1 MMLLHLLL
9 QLTLIQLPTSTPT
22 THPPTTLNQHI
33 RPQHQP
39 TTPLHQ
45 ALDAQCHD
53 CVQSLLSSNYIDTNT
68 PRTYDDAT
76 PLNLAIQTTNV
87 FFIRAVLQMG
97 GLVNDLHTLRHSS
110 IDYTSSLYADSSTNP
125 RKFSSLILALKSSR
139 FVLGYLSRLFLAP
152 SQLLSPPE
160 ELLDIIH
167 HIRAHIS
174 SRSDSRSTLPTSI
187 SMRDIRDAF
196 DARTEEIVRVLLEA
210 GATVDVPD
218 MHGDTALLHAARLG
232 FRGAVSALL
241 AAGAN
246 CTYANKNGLTSLDIS
261 FTQGFVKLEQLLRED
276 DNCKRTHH
284 LDRLAGETHVV
295 NADGTTGQPVGDT
308 ETPRRV
314 RVVFDDD
321 LELKIIFFQHVIV
334 RRLPLLVKARKNK
347 EDRNKWTIDHVQHIF
362 GFLKSRVSII
372 PYSLQFGLAK
382 SSTQYLNLT
391 EYITI
396 MKQQQQEQQQQQQQ
410 QQQQHDVMPQETV
423 KNLPLYW
430 FSSLRHNKTLEKF
443 VEDQVQTPPYVNS
456 SKIGYVR
463 DFYEFFIGSHGT
475 GSPQHLHNSAWN
487 LMLSGKKEWFF
498 WSPGAASITT
508 TPPLKAYQEWKQ
520 EAEYTCIQED
530 GDVVLIPEDW
540 GHATFSL
547 GENVGFAAEYSQNM
561 SG

>member
-1 MMLLHLLL
+1 MITLRTLILLL
-9 QLTLIQLPTSTPT
+9 LLQLPTSTPT
-22 THPPTTLNQHI
+22 TQPPTTLNEHI
-33 RPQHQP
+33 LPHHQP

-68 PRTYDDAT
+68 PRSYDDAT

-97 GLVNDLHTLRHSS
+97 GSVNDLHTLRHSS
-110 IDYTSSLYADSSTNP
+110 IDYTSSLHADSSTNP
-125 RKFSSLILALKSSR
+125 RKFSSLILALKASR

-152 SQLLSPPE
+152 LQLLSPPE
-160 ELLDIIH
+160 ELLDLIH
-167 HIRAHIS
+167 HVRAHIS

-210 GATVDVPD
+210 GATVDLPD
-218 MHGDTALLHAARLG
+218 IFGDTALLHAARLG

-246 CTYANKNGLTSLDIS
+246 CMYANKNGLTSLEIAS
-261 FTQGFVKLEQLLRED
+261 TQGFVKLEQLLRED
-276 DNCKRTHH
+276 DNCKRMHH
-284 LDRLAGETHVV
+284 LGGEAGETHVV
-295 NADGTTGQPVGDT
+295 NADGTTGQSVGDT

-321 LELKIIFFQHVIV
+321 LELKITFFQHVIV

-347 EDRNKWTIDHVQHIF
+347 EDRNKWTIDHVQHTF

-372 PYSLQFGLAK
+372 PYSLQYGLAK

-410 QQQQHDVMPQETV
+410 QQQQHVVMQQETV

-443 VEDQVQTPPYVNS
+443 VEDQVQTPPYVNN

-487 LMLSGKKEWFF
+487 FLARGKKEWFF

-508 TPPLKAYQEWKQ
+508 TPPLEAYQEWKQ
-520 EAEYTCIQED
+520 KAEYTCIQED

-547 GENVGFAAEYSQNM
+547 EENVGFAAEYSQNM